1 MFLIISGMRPPG
13 PPLARPILPRERNAV
28 DRVIEYL
35 VGDGPQNRYLTGI
48 IHNRLDIQATR
59 RNTLARIISVHV
71 RMICLLPSP
80 HLFLYIQICID
91 LPAVFFPQWY
101 GFEGGI

>member
-1 MFLIISGMRPPG
+1 MRPPG
-13 PPLARPILPRERNAV
+13 PPLARPILPRERSTV

-35 VGDGPQNRYLTGI
+35 VGDGPQNRYYTDTTY
-48 IHNRLDIQATR
+48 NQLDIQVK
-59 RNTLARIISVHV
+59 RNALSTALARIMSVNE
-71 RMICLLPSP
+71 RIICPLHSP
-80 HLFLYIQICID
+80 LLFLYFQICLD